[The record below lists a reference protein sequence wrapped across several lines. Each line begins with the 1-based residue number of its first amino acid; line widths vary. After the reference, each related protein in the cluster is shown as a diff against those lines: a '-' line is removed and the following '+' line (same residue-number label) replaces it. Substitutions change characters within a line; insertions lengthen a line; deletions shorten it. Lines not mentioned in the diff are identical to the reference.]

1 MKNIMYVAAIVMSLV
16 GSASLAAAQPD
27 KGVVTGS
34 ESNTAAHFHGGDY
47 TR

>member
-1 MKNIMYVAAIVMSLV
+1 MKNIMYVVAIVMSLV